1 MPAAFVQRPAARP
14 VPAAFTARCR
24 REDREVPH
32 KWHVWSRAELMVNG
46 WTARALTAAVRG
58 GKLVRARENAYLHP
72 NAPELCRIAAEVGG
86 RLTCVSELERWGVFV
101 WDASD
106 VHIAVPSTSSRLRMR
121 SAGVRL
127 HWTRAGADGW
137 SSTDLV
143 DALVLA
149 VMCQPVRAAIA
160 TLDSAL
166 HRGLIGEKEL
176 DEIFAALPRRLR
188 MLRRHLDPSAESGPE
203 SLMRLIL
210 KRLGCHVQTQV
221 DVLGVGRV
229 DFVVDGWLIV
239 ECDSKAHHKKWKAQ
253 VKDRR
258 RDQAAAALG
267 YATYRPIA
275 ADIFWNAERVIA
287 AVRGLRAARAAGC

>member
-1 MPAAFVQRPAARP
+1 MA
-14 VPAAFTARCR
+14 
-24 REDREVPH
+24 
-32 KWHVWSRAELMVNG
+32 KG

-58 GKLVRARENAYLHP
+58 GRLVRARENAYLHP
-72 NAPELCRIAAEVGG
+72 AAPEECRTATEVGG
-86 RLTCVSELERWGVFV
+86 RLTCVSELARWGVFV

-106 VHIAVPSTSSRLRMR
+106 MHIAVPSTSSRLRMR
-121 SAGVRL
+121 SDGVRV
-127 HWTRAGADGW
+127 HWTQSSADGW
-137 SSTDLV
+137 SSTDV
-143 DALVLA
+143 IDALVLA
-149 VMCQPVRAAIA
+149 VTCQPVRAAIA

-166 HRGLIGEKEL
+166 HRGLVGEKEL

-188 MLRRHLDPSAESGPE
+188 RLRPHLDASAESGSE

-210 KRLGCHVQTQV
+210 KRLGCHVESQV
-221 DVLGVGRV
+221 DIPGVGRV

-239 ECDSKAHHKKWKAQ
+239 ECDSKAHHRKWKAQ

-275 ADIFWNAERVIA
+275 ADIFWNAERVVA
-287 AVRGLRAARAAGC
+287 AVRGLRAGRAARG

>member
-1 MPAAFVQRPAARP
+1 M
-14 VPAAFTARCR
+14 
-24 REDREVPH
+24 
-32 KWHVWSRAELMVNG
+32 
-46 WTARALTAAVRG
+46 
-58 GKLVRARENAYLHP
+58 
-72 NAPELCRIAAEVGG
+72 
-86 RLTCVSELERWGVFV
+86 GVFV

-106 VHIAVPSTSSRLRMR
+106 VHIAVPSTSSRLRKGTA
-121 SAGVRL
+121 SVRV
-127 HWTRAGADGW
+127 HWTHHRADGW

-149 VMCQPVRAAIA
+149 VVCQPVRAAIA

-166 HRGLIGEKEL
+166 NRGLIGEREL

-188 MLRRHLDPSAESGPE
+188 ALRRHLDPSAESGSE

-210 KRLGCHVQTQV
+210 KRLGCRVESQV
-221 DVLGVGRV
+221 EIPGVGRV

-239 ECDSKAHHKKWKAQ
+239 ECDSKAHHKKWRAQ

-275 ADIFWNAERVIA
+275 ADIFWNSERVVA
-287 AVRGLRAARAAGC
+287 AVRGLRTVRG